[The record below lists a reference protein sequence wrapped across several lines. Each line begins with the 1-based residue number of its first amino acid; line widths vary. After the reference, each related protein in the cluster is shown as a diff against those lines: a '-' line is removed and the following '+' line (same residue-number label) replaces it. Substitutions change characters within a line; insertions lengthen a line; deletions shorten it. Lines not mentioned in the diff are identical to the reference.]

1 MQYIDDKKV
10 LGEAIGDLVAPPTS
24 EKALALLIK
33 WTKYEKTPHPDYS
46 DQEIW
51 PVKIDDDLSVV
62 AVTRPDTK
70 GVGLVFRQLVD
81 RIPVLDKD
89 TGEHKSHKDGGLMYQ
104 TKYEI
109 VGLRPCTDNR
119 QALEMLSQIRS
130 AVEATAARDI
140 DGFGNVSDS
149 PAADAA
155 AELDEIDEIGI

>member
-24 EKALALLIK
+24 EKALSLLVK
-33 WTKYEKTPHPDYS
+33 WTKYEKTPHPKY
-46 DQEIW
+46 DQDIW

-89 TGEHKSHKDGGLMYQ
+89 TGEQKVHKDGGPMFQ

-109 VGLRPCTDNR
+109 VGLRPCIDAH
-119 QALEMLSQIRS
+119 QALEILEQIRS
-130 AVEATAARDI
+130 AVESVAARDI
-140 DGFGNVSDS
+140 DGFGNVDESA
-149 PAADAA
+149 AADEAA
-155 AELDEIDEIGI
+155 ALSELDEIGI